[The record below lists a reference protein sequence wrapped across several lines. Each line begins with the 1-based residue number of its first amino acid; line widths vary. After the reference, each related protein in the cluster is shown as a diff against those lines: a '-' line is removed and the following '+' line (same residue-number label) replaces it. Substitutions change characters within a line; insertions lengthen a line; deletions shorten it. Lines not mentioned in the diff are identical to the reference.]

1 MLFSVRKV
9 RPTPIQGCTTNVK
22 IMLKVRE
29 KNLVV
34 CSVKGCGEI
43 QKQRNRYFIIIEGN
57 ENITEYTKENSL
69 RAVPGPVSKL
79 MDAEF
84 IAY

>member
-1 MLFSVRKV
+1 MLE
-9 RPTPIQGCTTNVK
+9 P
-22 IMLKVRE
+22 RE
-29 KNLVV
+29 KNFVV
-34 CSVKGCGEI
+34 YCVEGCGEI
-43 QKQRNRYFIIIEGN
+43 QKQEDRIFFLIEGG
-57 ENITEYTKENSL
+57 ENIGKYAKENSL